1 MLITIEFD
9 NNKVMNYYLIIA
21 KQILLEL
28 RRYLMALQIKKLYNE
43 GMSLYKMRLIA
54 GKGGLDN
61 LVQWVHTIEDEEAS
75 SFLHGQE
82 LVFTAGIRNT
92 KPNWLTDFAKRL
104 NSVGTSAFVIN
115 LGPHIKKCLRRQSI
129 SATR

>member
-1 MLITIEFD
+1 
-9 NNKVMNYYLIIA
+9 
-21 KQILLEL
+21 
-28 RRYLMALQIKKLYNE
+28 MALQIKKLYNE

-115 LGPHIKKCLRRQSI
+115 LGPHIKKVPQEAIDFCNEVNMPLFTI
-129 SATR
+129 P